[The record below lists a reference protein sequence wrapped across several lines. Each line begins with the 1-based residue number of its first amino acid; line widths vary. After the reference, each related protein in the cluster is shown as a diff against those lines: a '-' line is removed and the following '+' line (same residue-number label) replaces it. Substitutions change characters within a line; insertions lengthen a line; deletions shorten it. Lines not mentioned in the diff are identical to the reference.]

1 MVRGNLPDRKQKTKL
16 DTAKPLGAA
25 KGWTPRREITIVI
38 PITIVIITYGRQ
50 LGGSMGY
57 TTIIWDMDDDPDGNV
72 QHIAQHDLTKEEVED
87 ALAEPEGRSTSR
99 SSGLP
104 IIFGTTSTGRFITV
118 VFQEIDNETIKPVTA
133 FDIDE

>member
-1 MVRGNLPDRKQKTKL
+1 
-16 DTAKPLGAA
+16 
-25 KGWTPRREITIVI
+25 
-38 PITIVIITYGRQ
+38 
-50 LGGSMGY
+50 MGY
-57 TTIIWDMDDDPDGNV
+57 TTIIWDMDDDPVGNV

-104 IIFGTTSTGRFITV
+104 IIFGTTSTGRFIAV